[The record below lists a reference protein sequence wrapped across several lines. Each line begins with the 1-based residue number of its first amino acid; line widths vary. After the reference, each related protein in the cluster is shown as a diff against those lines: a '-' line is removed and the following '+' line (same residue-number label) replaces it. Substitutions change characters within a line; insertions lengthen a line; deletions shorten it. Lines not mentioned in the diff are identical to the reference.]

1 MLDVRLPGASG
12 PELQRQLIAEGRVHP
27 VIFITAHDTA
37 AARQEADALHA
48 VAFLAKPFEGHL
60 LVSAVEEAMAMT
72 EESRERNRRKDEG
85 SKPN

>member
-12 PELQRQLIAEGRVHP
+12 PDLQRLLIAMGRVHP
-27 VIFITAHDTA
+27 VVFITAHDTA
-37 AARQEADALHA
+37 AARQEADALQA
-48 VAFLAKPFEGHL
+48 VAFLPKPFEGHL

-72 EESRERNRRKDEG
+72 EESRDRRRRKDEG